1 MEIYQL
7 YFFKCKILLTLLTI
21 FLHLPIYS
29 QILLD
34 TVKHKQVGPGMF
46 YTKYVAHTIPWSIDV
61 FEADMTNQY
70 FAIETVKAFDLLA
83 AGRKKT
89 SSMSLRRNL
98 VGHWSVSAVNG
109 DFFDMTTG
117 MPNNIQ
123 VENGQ
128 VLRKER
134 IDYPTVGFNMNGE
147 VSISKTYL
155 TGEIA
160 LRDSSLIFNGINVSR
175 DSNSLVFYN
184 QFYGASTGTTTNGFE
199 AIVNPL
205 NSWFVND
212 TVYCTVDS
220 ISPVG
225 KNTVIPD
232 GSMVISA
239 SGTVANYLSSH
250 VSVNDTVKILLN
262 ILPSVSKLKEMMGG
276 HPIIIKKGMTASM
289 NPNDAFVY
297 NRHPR
302 TAVGINEDTTKLFL
316 VTVDGRQTS
325 SLGMNL
331 YELAD
336 LMLQIGVYQGINLDG
351 GGSTTMVIRNE
362 VVNTPSD
369 ASGERSVSNALLVV
383 SKAPLDTLSFIDV
396 SPNFSI
402 IFIGKQIQFTIA
414 GTYKYYNPIYVN
426 PATLKYK
433 LSDSTKGTI
442 TTSGLF
448 TANLDSGECTVIA
461 SYGTI
466 KDSAK
471 IIIKGV
477 DRLEL
482 TPDEAVTDKN
492 RIVTFTAK
500 VFDTDNIVQTIPLQN
515 INWVCTDT
523 TVGSINIVGQF
534 QGKKIGIAKVIASYF
549 SKPDTSTVKVEI
561 GYGAVII
568 DSIETLSNWHLS
580 GENVDTSLTKMSLVS
595 LPTSLGSS
603 SIMLDY
609 SFTYQTSQ
617 YNWAYLN
624 TNNTIYGVPDSIM
637 IDVYSDG
644 ALHRIFFDAVDNENK
659 LFRISSHK
667 LANNPNIFETIGG
680 RIVSSTAV
688 YFPLTLK
695 KISVDLGSA
704 QVTGQTYSG
713 TIYFDN
719 LRVKYPQSAIL
730 IDDEVLEPS
739 FFKLYQNYPNP
750 FNPATTIKFTISC
763 VGASRQG
770 GTVPVL
776 ITVYDVLGNE
786 VAKLIDEYKPAG
798 SYEVEF
804 PDVGTGYIPSLPSV
818 VSAKGGYASG
828 VYFYQLKAGNFI
840 STKKMVLLR

>member
-351 GGSTTMVIRNE
+351 GGSTTMVIRN
-362 VVNTPSD
+362 
-369 ASGERSVSNALLVV
+369 
-383 SKAPLDTLSFIDV
+383 
-396 SPNFSI
+396 
-402 IFIGKQIQFTIA
+402 
-414 GTYKYYNPIYVN
+414 
-426 PATLKYK
+426 
-433 LSDSTKGTI
+433 
-442 TTSGLF
+442 
-448 TANLDSGECTVIA
+448 
-461 SYGTI
+461 
-466 KDSAK
+466 
-471 IIIKGV
+471 GV

-609 SFTYQTSQ
+609 SFTYQTSL

-704 QVTGQTYSG
+704 QVAGQTYSG

-719 LRVKYPQSAIL
+719 LRVKYPQLVTSVDDGGVL
-730 IDDEVLEPS
+730 IS
-739 FFKLYQNYPNP
+739 TFKLYQNYPNP
-750 FNPATTIKFTISC
+750 FNPSTKISWQ
-763 VGASRQG
+763 S
-770 GTVPVL
+770 PVSSWQSL
-776 ITVYDVLGNE
+776 KVYDVLGNE
-786 VAKLIDEYKPAG
+786 VATLVDEFKSAG

-804 PDVGTGYIPSLPSV
+804 
-818 VSAKGGYASG
+818 SAKGGLASG
-828 VYFYQLKAGNFI
+828 FYFYQLKAGSFVQN
-840 STKKMVLLR
+840 K